1 MILRRVILA
10 LAGAAVLAA
19 SAAVCVVAL
28 AFGLYAWVEP
38 TLGRAGAAGVVAG
51 ATALLVAAAAAA
63 LLIASRGKRRKVAL
77 VPNRTA
83 LDRSLDFVRDQPV
96 LAIIGA
102 VGAGLLAVRNPE
114 YLGSAVRAFFE
125 GRPPKSR

>member
-28 AFGLYAWVEP
+28 AFALYAWVEP

-51 ATALLVAAAAAA
+51 ATAFLVAIAAAA

>member
-10 LAGAAVLAA
+10 LAGAAILAA

-28 AFGLYAWVEP
+28 AFALYAAVQP
-38 TLGRAGAAGVVAG
+38 PLGRAGAAGVVAG
-51 ATALLVAAAAAA
+51 ATALLVAIVAAA
-63 LLIASRGKRRKVAL
+63 LLIASRGKRRKPPPL
-77 VPNRTA
+77 PSRKA

-96 LAIIGA
+96 LTIIAA

>member
-28 AFGLYAWVEP
+28 AFALYAWVEP

-51 ATALLVAAAAAA
+51 ATAFLVAIAAAA

-83 LDRSLDFVRDQPV
+83 LDRSLNFVRDQPV

>member
-28 AFGLYAWVEP
+28 AVALYAWVEP

-51 ATALLVAAAAAA
+51 ATAFLVAIAAAA

-83 LDRSLDFVRDQPV
+83 LDRSLNFVRDQPV

>member
-28 AFGLYAWVEP
+28 AFALYAAVEP

-51 ATALLVAAAAAA
+51 ATALLVAIAAAA
-63 LLIASRGKRRKVAL
+63 LLIASRGKRRQTAPPSRK
-77 VPNRTA
+77 A
-83 LDRSLDFVRDQPV
+83 LDRGMDFVRDQPV

-114 YLGSAVRAFFE
+114 YLGSAVRAFIE